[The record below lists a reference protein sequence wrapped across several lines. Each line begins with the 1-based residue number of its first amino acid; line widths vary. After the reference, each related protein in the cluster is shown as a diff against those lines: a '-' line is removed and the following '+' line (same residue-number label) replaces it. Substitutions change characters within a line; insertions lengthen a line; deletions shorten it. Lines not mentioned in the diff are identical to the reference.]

1 MWDHATCFTGD
12 GMDKV
17 RIEVSKCKEYL
28 WKLCLP
34 SWDTLIGAIKIAWNY
49 DVIIMHD
56 IIIYYCGKL
65 SRIKGNKKVKKLHC
79 LKVKR
84 QRGKSKRGRTSR
96 KRGMWNWSSGLLHIV
111 SGVQLNFSS
120 KLAVMSRLWT
130 HHGLQIMDQLFK
142 SNLTFCVVCVFTLQ
156 IYEWCVHNR
165 LFNANFEEKF

>member
-1 MWDHATCFTGD
+1 VITSNAEVWWKDEKCMGGATIYIVVMLMWDHATCFTGD

-49 DVIIMHD
+49 DVIIMHH

-65 SRIKGNKKVKKLHC
+65 E
-79 LKVKR
+79 
-84 QRGKSKRGRTSR
+84 Q
-96 KRGMWNWSSGLLHIV
+96 WFLHIV

-130 HHGLQIMDQLFK
+130 HHELQIMDQLFK